1 MGVSQNQSV
10 VEIGSP
16 MGGNLSSQI
25 GGDGNL
31 SMGQSGLLSVSQ
43 NLNDAPLTGNK
54 FKILTENK
62 YLFNTL
68 TEYYTEELN
77 SEVPTKET
85 GTTFRL
91 GIDLDTNPNLE
102 TQKEESSRGFG
113 VENIVTGN

>member
-1 MGVSQNQSV
+1 V
-10 VEIGSP
+10 VDIGGP
-16 MGGNLSSQI
+16 MGGHLSSPI
-25 GGDGNL
+25 GGDENL
-31 SMGQSGLLSVSQ
+31 SMGQSGLLLVSQ

-54 FKILTENK
+54 SKILTENK

-77 SEVPTKET
+77 SEVPTKKT
-85 GTTFRL
+85 GTTLGL

-113 VENIVTGN
+113 VENIVMGN

>member
-1 MGVSQNQSV
+1 V
-10 VEIGSP
+10 VDIGGP
-16 MGGNLSSQI
+16 MGEHLSSPI

-31 SMGQSGLLSVSQ
+31 SMGQSELLLASQ
-43 NLNDAPLTGNK
+43 NLNDALLTGNK
-54 FKILTENK
+54 SKILTENK

-77 SEVPTKET
+77 SEVPTKKT
-85 GTTFRL
+85 GTTLDL

-102 TQKEESSRGFG
+102 TQKEESSRGLG